1 MRTQQYTSP
10 KTRNIDQMLQQLYQ
24 RRLVVDHLIE
34 LLQEYSRSAPTELP
48 ARMGPSS
55 SPGPLACSE
64 RVASPAQ

>member
-34 LLQEYSRSAPTELP
+34 LLQEYSRSAPAELP

-55 SPGPLACSE
+55 SPGPLARGE